1 LIALEEIP
9 ERLHEDHSKAKLLAE
24 RLAEMPGI
32 AIDAA
37 SVQTNIVIFGIEALG
52 VTTAE
57 FSEELK
63 RRGTLANGIDRYH
76 MRFVT
81 HLDVTMAQCEN
92 AAEIAA
98 EVSRASSL
106 R

>member
-1 LIALEEIP
+1 
-9 ERLHEDHSKAKLLAE
+9 LHEDHSKAKLLAE
-24 RLAEMPGI
+24 RLAAMPGI

-52 VTTAE
+52 LTTAE
-57 FSEELK
+57 FSGELK
-63 RRGTLANGIDRYH
+63 RRGMLANGIDRYH

-81 HLDVTMAQCEN
+81 HLDVTTAQCEK
-92 AAEIAA
+92 AAEITA

-106 R
+106 H